1 MQRKILFLFVICTS
15 FLIAAAAFGFWRFS
29 VSLRLFDE
37 NVVSSQINAVD
48 VVTAE
53 ADFKKQVQEWKDT
66 LLRGKQP
73 EALDKHWKAFQ
84 QREGDVQRN
93 ADRLARSVTD
103 TQAAQLLAQFQSA
116 HKSMGEAY
124 RRGLQEFKD
133 HNFDSAVGDKAV
145 AGIDRAPTE
154 LLTKARE
161 HLLSLAATQA
171 VEAREAGRRTTWM
184 ALLLFAAATV
194 AGGATFLV
202 FVKRNISRPL
212 TRVTDALDELAR
224 GNFAVELPGL
234 ERKDEIGGIARAVK
248 AFGVEAERRA
258 REENEAQAKQE
269 QEAAAL
275 RKSDT
280 IRLADQ
286 FETTVGEVIETL
298 SSATAGLEASA
309 GTLTATAQRSQELT
323 LAVATASEQASANVH
338 SVASATEALSS
349 SIIEIS
355 GQVQQS
361 ARIANEAVDQ
371 ARTTTDR
378 IGELSKTATRI
389 GDVVDL
395 INTIAGQTNLLALN
409 ATIEAARAGDAG
421 RGFAV
426 VASEVKVLA
435 EQTAKATG
443 EIGKQITGIQTAT
456 QESVGAIQAISG
468 TIEKLSGI
476 ASTIAAAVEE
486 QGAAT
491 HEISGN
497 VQQAARGTQQV
508 SSNIADVQ
516 RGATETGS
524 ASTMVL
530 SAVQALSSDA
540 NRLKLELGKFLASVR
555 AA

>member
-29 VSLRLFDE
+29 LSLRLFDQD
-37 NVVSSQINAVD
+37 VVSSQINAVD

-53 ADFKKQVQEWKDT
+53 ADFKKQVQEWKDA

-84 QREGDVQRN
+84 QREGDVQRMT
-93 ADRLARSVTD
+93 DRLARSVAD
-103 TQAAQLLAQFQSA
+103 PQAAQLLAQFQSA
-116 HKSMGEAY
+116 HRSMGEAY
-124 RRGLQEFKD
+124 RRGLQEYKGHD
-133 HNFDSAVGDKAV
+133 FDSAAGDKAV

-161 HLLSLAATQA
+161 RLLSLAGTQA
-171 VEAREAGRRTTWM
+171 AEAREFGRRTTWM
-184 ALLLFAAATV
+184 ALLLFAAATA
-194 AGGATFLV
+194 AGAAVFLV
-202 FVKRNISRPL
+202 FVQRNISRPL
-212 TRVTDALDELAR
+212 TKVMDALDELAR
-224 GNFAVELPGL
+224 GNFAVGLPGL

-258 REENEAQAKQE
+258 REEHEVQARQE
-269 QEAAAL
+269 QIAAAQ
-275 RKSDT
+275 RRSDT

-286 FETTVGEVIETL
+286 FEKTVGEVIETF
-298 SSATAGLEASA
+298 SSASAGLETSA
-309 GTLTATAQRSQELT
+309 GTLTATAQRAQELT
-323 LAVATASEQASANVH
+323 RAVATASEQASANVH

-361 ARIANEAVDQ
+361 ARIANDAVDQ
-371 ARTTTDR
+371 ARTTTER
-378 IGELSKTATRI
+378 IGELSKTAARI
-389 GDVVDL
+389 GDVLDL

-426 VASEVKVLA
+426 VASEVKGLA

-456 QESVGAIQAISG
+456 QESVGAIQQISG
-468 TIEKLSGI
+468 TIGKLSEI
-476 ASTIAAAVEE
+476 ASAIAAAVEE

-491 HEISGN
+491 QEISGN
-497 VQQAARGTQQV
+497 VQQAAQGTQQV
-508 SSNIADVQ
+508 SSNITDVQ
-516 RGATETGS
+516 RGAAETGS
-524 ASTMVL
+524 ASSMVL

-540 NRLKLELGKFLASVR
+540 DRLKLELGKFLDSVR